1 MAVVCKSLGKIDDMW
16 NEWAPTIRA
25 IFADEDKKNVEYDN
39 ILEGMFNVETSNR
52 FGEKSATSTEFAD
65 FEITGEGND
74 GEEDDFEEGFAKLIE
89 HEELIKTL
97 TITKAAIEDSKENLI
112 RRKASN
118 FIEAYKRSRLN
129 FATKMLTA
137 EGTTFDFGKKKSL
150 DRTTGDG
157 KALFATDHP
166 GKKAGVAAQCNV
178 FTNAFG
184 TDAKMLTR
192 LANIGKNFKN
202 DSGNVMGYTFDTIII
217 PSNCWE
223 MEDTIKKIIRTDLM
237 VGSQFNDANTQKGLW
252 NLIVNPLWQAAE
264 GKNPY
269 IIMSSKANKALDGS
283 AFFDRTPLNILEEQQ
298 TKNHNMLYSGRCRFG
313 AGFYNWRHVIMGG
326 ATEGQTLV

>member
-25 IFADEDKKNVEYDN
+25 IFADEDKKNVEYDK

-74 GEEDDFEEGFAKLIE
+74 GVEDDFEEGFAKLIE

-137 EGTTFDFGKKKSL
+137 EGATFDFGKKKSL

-217 PSNCWE
+217 PSNCYKL
-223 MEDTIKKIIRTDLM
+223 EDLIKRIIRSDLI
-237 VGSQFNDANTQKGLW
+237 VGSSNNDVNTQKGLW
-252 NLIVNPLWQAAE
+252 NLIVDPMWQVE
-264 GKNPY
+264 SGEPY
-269 IIMSSKANKALDGS
+269 ILMSSEANKEMTGSVVYDRVPLDVKNWV
-283 AFFDRTPLNILEEQQ
+283 DNDTRNLEW
-298 TKNHNMLYSGRCRFG
+298 NGYGRMS
-313 AGFYNWRHVIMGG
+313 AGFNDWRHLILGG
-326 ATEGQTLV
+326 ASAGTTLS